1 MQTLQVHLKVWPDPV
16 EVGRARRWTR
26 ARLAWTGVEADE
38 PYAESL
44 VMLVSELVTNA
55 VVHTDRPAELRL
67 ALPASPADCGPYRV
81 EVVDTCAAPPRQRR
95 AQEYETH
102 GRGLELVDAIAD
114 RWGWQAEGFGKVIW
128 CEIDRACALARPP
141 GERADGS
148 DGALFAG
155 AHEHARAG
163 TNST

>member
-1 MQTLQVHLKVWPDPV
+1 VQTLQVQLKVWPDPV

-26 ARLAWTGVEADE
+26 ARLAWTGVAADE

-55 VVHTDRPAELRL
+55 VVHTDRPSHLRL
-67 ALPASPADCGPYRV
+67 SLPASPADCGPYRV

-95 AQEYETH
+95 AQDYETH

-128 CEIDRACALARPP
+128 CEIDRACALALP
-141 GERADGS
+141 GERVDGA
-148 DGALFAG
+148 DGALLAG